1 LSSRRRRT
9 EVVVRKMASEVLT
22 ATMIPENH

>member
-1 LSSRRRRT
+1 MFPRGRRT

-22 ATMIPENH
+22 AAMIPENH